1 MYKTFSMELAGR
13 TLSVDVGRVA
23 AQANGAAFMHYGETT
38 VLSTATASEK
48 PREGIDFFPLSV
60 EFEEKLYAVGK
71 IPGGF
76 NKREGKAS
84 ENSVLT
90 SRVIDRPMRPLFPK
104 DYRNDVTL
112 NNLVLSVDPE
122 CRPELVAM
130 IGSAIATC
138 ISDIPF
144 AGPCAMTQVGMID
157 GEFIINPSQ
166 EQWKKGDL
174 QLTVASTSEK
184 VIMIEAGANEVPEA
198 VMIDAIYKA
207 HDVNQTLIEF
217 INKIVAEVGKPKHS
231 YTSCAVPQ
239 ELFDAMKEIVPP
251 EEMEQAVFTDV
262 KQVREENIRQIT
274 ARLEEAFADREEW
287 LAVLGEAVYQ
297 YQKKTVRDIDVKGKK
312 VLLRCDFNVPQDKKT
327 GAITSDKRIVA
338 ALPTIRYLLDQGAA
352 VIACSHLGK
361 PQPDFDK
368 WVKKQT
374 EKGKDPA
381 ELTEAAWSK
390 EQKKLTLAPVAAR
403 LAELLGQEVIFAS
416 DVVGEDA
423 QAKAAALQ
431 PGQVLLLENTRFEK
445 GETKNDP
452 AFAQKLASM
461 AEVYVS
467 DAFGAVH
474 RAHAS
479 TAGVAAY
486 LPAVSGFLIE
496 KELEVIGG
504 ALANPKRPLV
514 AILGGSKVSSKIGV
528 INNLLEIAD
537 TIIIGGGMAY
547 TFSAAQGGQVGD
559 SLLEADWEAYSLEM
573 LEKAKAKGVKLLLP
587 VDTVIADAFSPDA
600 NSKVVKSGEIPA
612 GWQGLD
618 IGPET
623 VKLYCDAVADAGTVI
638 WNGPMGVFEFPA
650 FAVGTKAVAEALS
663 KTSAITI
670 IGGGDSA
677 AAVEQ
682 LGYADKMTHISTGGG
697 ASLEFMEGKELP
709 GVACLLD
716 K

>member
-1 MYKTFSMELAGR
+1 M
-13 TLSVDVGRVA
+13 
-23 AQANGAAFMHYGETT
+23 N
-38 VLSTATASEK
+38 
-48 PREGIDFFPLSV
+48 
-60 EFEEKLYAVGK
+60 
-71 IPGGF
+71 
-76 NKREGKAS
+76 
-84 ENSVLT
+84 
-90 SRVIDRPMRPLFPK
+90 
-104 DYRNDVTL
+104 
-112 NNLVLSVDPE
+112 
-122 CRPELVAM
+122 
-130 IGSAIATC
+130 
-138 ISDIPF
+138 
-144 AGPCAMTQVGMID
+144 
-157 GEFIINPSQ
+157 
-166 EQWKKGDL
+166 
-174 QLTVASTSEK
+174 
-184 VIMIEAGANEVPEA
+184 
-198 VMIDAIYKA
+198 
-207 HDVNQTLIEF
+207 
-217 INKIVAEVGKPKHS
+217 
-231 YTSCAVPQ
+231 
-239 ELFDAMKEIVPP
+239 
-251 EEMEQAVFTDV
+251 
-262 KQVREENIRQIT
+262 
-274 ARLEEAFADREEW
+274 
-287 LAVLGEAVYQ
+287 
-297 YQKKTVRDIDVKGKK
+297 YQKKTVRDINVKGKK

-423 QAKAAALQ
+423 QTKAAALQ

-638 WNGPMGVFEFPA
+638 WNGPMGVFEKPDMG
-650 FAVGTKAVAEALS
+650 AVLQAWIPVLYAGVFSCGVAYTLQIVGQRGMNPTVASLILSLESVISLIAGWVILGQALS
-663 KTSAITI
+663 VRELSGCVLMFAAII
-670 IGGGDSA
+670 LA
-677 AAVEQ
+677 Q
-682 LGYADKMTHISTGGG
+682 LPERKCG
-697 ASLEFMEGKELP
+697 A
-709 GVACLLD
+709 
-716 K
+716 